1 MPGKKF
7 AIGAGYG
14 YFEHESALAIGL
26 KANMFDRLSV
36 TAGVGFG
43 LGSGSNSTASAN
55 AGFSYS
61 F

>member
-7 AIGAGYG
+7 AIGADYG
-14 YFEHESALAIGL
+14 YFEHESALAVGL
-26 KANMFDRLSV
+26 KASLFDSLSV

-43 LGSGSNSTASAN
+43 LGDGPNSTASAN